1 MQVNRQP
8 DLELELVLSHWVSPW
23 DLTEVVRLQSKHLYT
38 LSSHQPL
45 NSLNATKMRSL
56 RPNLLGTAYPN
67 ISGGL
72 VFFAKFQKY
81 SVSDSLALPDYKS
94 GPPNLLDLGTPEP
107 GQVDSDSVYG
117 SLHGKI
123 KPIQYSQNHGRKT
136 RILNQFCWIQIT
148 FADERNHL
156 FSPKIL
162 QTSFLMRCSLC
173 HWHMPKIN
181 TKSLPL
187 ELTKGRLDLVIY
199 FHEPLCFGSYF
210 P

>member
-1 MQVNRQP
+1 
-8 DLELELVLSHWVSPW
+8 
-23 DLTEVVRLQSKHLYT
+23 
-38 LSSHQPL
+38 
-45 NSLNATKMRSL
+45 MRSL
-56 RPNLLGTAYPN
+56 WPNRLDTAYPN

-81 SVSDSLALPDYKS
+81 SVSDSLALPDYKN
-94 GPPNLLDLGTPEP
+94 GPLQSPGP

-117 SLHGKI
+117 SLNGKI
-123 KPIQYSQNHGRKT
+123 KPIKYSENHGRKT

-173 HWHMPKIN
+173 HWHNAKN
-181 TKSLPL
+181 KQKSLPL

-199 FHEPLCFGSYF
+199 FNEPLCFGSYF